1 MKKLVNGVEVEMSEQ
16 EIGELKALQVEMPEV
31 SEHEMKLRGF
41 RAKRDSLLAQCDWT
55 QMSDVKLAKAEA
67 DGWKS
72 YRQALRDLTNGVNEE
87 TKLEEIVFPITPK

>member
-16 EIGELKALQVEMPEV
+16 EKAELKALQVEMPEV
-31 SEHEMKLRGF
+31 SEYDIKLRGF

-55 QMSDVKLAKAEA
+55 QMADVKLPKTEA
-67 DGWKS
+67 DAWKS

-87 TKLEEIVFPITPK
+87 TKFEEIVFPAIR